1 MTSYIFKRIIS
12 SFVLL
17 LLVSVIIFFLL
28 ELPPGDPAIMLLGQ
42 DATEEGIK
50 QLRAELGLDK
60 PIHKRYF
67 IFLCAIPRGDFGRSF
82 ETQRPVIKEIRNAF
96 PATIELTI
104 ASLII
109 AVFVGIPVGIT
120 SAVRQYSLVDKFIRF
135 SILILASLPIFW
147 LGLMLILL
155 FSIILK
161 LLPSFGRGDW
171 QNLILPA
178 ASLSCYSLA
187 IIIRMTR
194 SSMLE
199 VLRNEYITTAR
210 SKGIPEF
217 IVIYKHALRNALIP
231 IVTIVGLQFGTLL
244 GGAVL
249 TETVF
254 AWPGLGRLMIQA
266 IFSRDYPIIRAGVL
280 LISGCFVLIN
290 VLVDIIYTYIDP
302 TVDLSRKKTY

>member
-1 MTSYIFKRIIS
+1 MGAYILRRIIS
-12 SFVLL
+12 SFFLL
-17 LLVSVIIFFLL
+17 LLVSAITFFLL
-28 ELPPGDPAIMLLGQ
+28 ELAPGDPAVMLLGQ

-50 QLRAELGLDK
+50 QLRQELGLDK
-60 PIHKRYF
+60 PAITRYF
-67 IFLCAIPRGDFGRSF
+67 LFLSSLFQGDLGRSF
-82 ETQRPVIKEIRNAF
+82 ETQRLVFEELKNAF
-96 PATIELTI
+96 PATIELAV
-104 ASLII
+104 ASLLLAVII
-109 AVFVGIPVGIT
+109 GIPVGIT
-120 SAVRQYSLVDKFIRF
+120 SAVRQYSLLHKVIRF
-135 SILILASLPIFW
+135 SVLILASMPIFW
-147 LGLMLILL
+147 LGLMFILL
-155 FSIILK
+155 FSLILK
-161 LLPSFGRGDW
+161 LLPSYGRGEW
-171 QNLILPA
+171 QHLILPA

-217 IVIYKHALRNALIP
+217 VVIYKHALKNALIP

-254 AWPGLGRLMIQA
+254 AWPGLGRLLVQA
-266 IFSRDYPIIRAGVL
+266 IFSRDYPLIRAGII

-290 VLVDIIYTYIDP
+290 VLVDILYTYIDP
-302 TVDLSRKKTY
+302 TVDLGRKKDF